1 MWRRWDK
8 RGKQEGQK
16 MGRVN
21 GIYLSEGRIRD
32 GEIWGEDVIFSNA
45 GRERRV
51 HMRRN
56 KEKSFCGCMARDGG
70 GGGGRREEGTSA
82 LALCIGGVEAE
93 VRQEWGDMK
102 GLP

>member
-32 GEIWGEDVIFSNA
+32 GEIWGKMLFFKC
-45 GRERRV
+45 REREEGSYEAEQREEFL
-51 HMRRN
+51 R
-56 KEKSFCGCMARDGG
+56 MARDGG